1 MAKKFIIGLLVNNH
15 YGVLNRIA
23 GLYNKRGYNIDSLTV
38 GETEDPRYSRM
49 TIVSSGDEYMKTQ
62 VVKQLN
68 KLHDVKMAKIIEDE
82 NAVSV
87 EHLLLKLKTGAE
99 GNSDIA
105 ALLNIYGAKVMDL
118 GKDFI
123 IVDMTGSSEKIDE
136 FMRKCI
142 PFGILELCRSG
153 SLSLTKDGSN
163 ELSALYLDKL
173 EEED

>member
-1 MAKKFIIGLLVNNH
+1 MSEKFIIGLIVNNH

-49 TIVSSGDEYMKTQ
+49 TIVSNGNEYVKTQ

-68 KLHDVKMAKIIEDE
+68 KLHDVKMATIIEEE

-87 EHLLLKLKTGAE
+87 EHLLIKLKTSGE
-99 GNSDIA
+99 GNSDMA

-118 GKDFI
+118 GKGFI
-123 IVDMTGSSEKIDE
+123 IVDMTGSSEKINE
-136 FMRKCI
+136 FIRKCI

-153 SLSLTKDGSN
+153 SLSLSKDDQN
-163 ELSALYLDKL
+163 QLSANYVDKL
-173 EEED
+173 EEEF